1 MATRRC
7 GTTRRRNPRESS
19 VDLSDAFMA
28 IIDLVLAFLDVGVQM
43 VMALL
48 QPFLKA
54 FYFLWS
60 QFIDVETLSD
70 KVAH

>member
-7 GTTRRRNPRESS
+7 GTTRRRNPRERS